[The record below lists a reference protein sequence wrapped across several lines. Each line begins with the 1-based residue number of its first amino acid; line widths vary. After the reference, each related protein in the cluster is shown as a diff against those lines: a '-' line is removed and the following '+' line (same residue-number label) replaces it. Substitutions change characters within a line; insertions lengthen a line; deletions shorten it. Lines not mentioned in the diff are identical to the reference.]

1 MGNTAQRIE
10 ALEYQISV
18 LEELLQTELVALQE
32 QIRNKRVQDTIKN
45 VYGPAYI
52 KAQKQAIMEIERVL
66 KECQH

>member
-1 MGNTAQRIE
+1 MGNMTARE
-10 ALEYQISV
+10 EVLEYQIS
-18 LEELLQTELVALQE
+18 LLGELLQTELVALQE
-32 QIRNKRVQDTIKN
+32 QINNKRVQDTIKN